1 MQLCVKMLS
10 KCHDKETMM
19 STPPARSGPFGLA
32 IVGAGRVGLIRGEIA
47 AQSPHVGWI
56 GIAETNP
63 QRAAEVAEKL
73 GADFVTDDYRELL
86 ARPEVNAAII
96 STEGHL
102 HFDPV
107 MAALE
112 NANKVALLIEKPLAN
127 NLGDS
132 ATALAAIEE
141 TGVDA
146 VIGYTQRFRRRWLV
160 AKDRIASGQLGDVTT
175 ISTRAYINRLLAI
188 NNYKRDSDPSMNTP
202 MVITGTHVLDLVMWM
217 KEGAHP
223 VEVYARS
230 VDATLGSDWK
240 GIDGTVG
247 TVVFSDGSVYNS
259 TLNWALPVSWPAA
272 TYSLEVGIVGT
283 DGVITVDDTHR
294 DFVLAVSS
302 PSSFGYVADDSRRV
316 DFVGSAPPGDMALGA
331 LRGPMRD
338 ETEAWLYRVAS
349 GTPTLHATAREGHD
363 RLVLAKAFDLSSR
376 RRAPVTLPL
385 DNDLLDG
392 QL

>member
-1 MQLCVKMLS
+1 MTTR
-10 KCHDKETMM
+10 H
-19 STPPARSGPFGLA
+19 ARTQPFGLA

-63 QRAAEVAEKL
+63 ARASEVAEKL
-73 GADFVTDDYRELL
+73 GADFVTHDYRELL
-86 ARPEVNAAII
+86 ARPEVEAAII

-107 MAALE
+107 MVALQ
-112 NANKVALLIEKPLAN
+112 NSNKIKLLIEKPLAN
-127 NLGDS
+127 SIRDS

-141 TGVDA
+141 AGVDA

-160 AKDRIASGQLGDVTT
+160 AKDRIASGQLGEVTT

-230 VDATLGSDWK
+230 VDSTLGADWK
-240 GIDGTVG
+240 GIDGTAG

-259 TLNWALPVSWPAA
+259 VLNWALPVSWPAA

-302 PSSFGYVADDSRRV
+302 PSGFGYVADDSRRV

-349 GTPTLHATAREGHD
+349 GAPTLHASAREGHE

-376 RRAPVTLPL
+376 RRTPITLPL
-385 DNDLLDG
+385 DTDLLDE
-392 QL
+392 QI